1 MSAIMNSEKMCID
14 DSRHRPAVIRLLE
27 AAVTGIVWLAYV
39 GLLPYIW
46 AAFMG
51 RGSQTGALSRSFQ
64 WSAAEAHGLGFGSF
78 VMQLLTVALCGSS
91 LLYLWARYN
100 RLRFQGKD
108 RRKVPVTVT
117 ATELAEYYGGTR
129 EQIVSMQHERR
140 LLMRHDADGRL
151 TRVHYGHARDPRHS
165 TLPSHRRVRRAW
177 GHVRV
182 VPGTSER
189 FDAMSTQEL
198 RRYTRKAQ

>member
-1 MSAIMNSEKMCID
+1 MNSEHMCID
-14 DSRHRPAVIRLLE
+14 DSKHRPVVIRLLE
-27 AAVTGIVWLAYV
+27 TVVTGIVWLAYV

-64 WSAAEAHGLGFGSF
+64 WSAAQANGLGFGSF

-100 RLRFQGKD
+100 RLRFQCKD
-108 RRKVPVTVT
+108 RRKIPVTVT
-117 ATELAEYYGGTR
+117 AAELAEYYGGTR
-129 EQIVSMQHERR
+129 EQIVSLQHERR

-151 TRVHYGHARDPRHS
+151 TRVHYGQALDPPHS
-165 TLPSHRRVRRAW
+165 ALPSHRRVRRAW